1 MGLLMSCY
9 NITFYYLNILPANNK
24 NGEQIETPM
33 NARDFLHKTKYELE
47 NHAMFA
53 DPYMLAFEHMEI
65 FDIECAQRFAT
76 LYYPHIL
83 RTRLY
88 QASTLGLLED
98 EALQFVLAEILD
110 DEYGQGD
117 ITRSHME
124 LYRNFMRA
132 VGCEILPVHEYQI
145 IPELADYIE
154 SMQALTR
161 NGDWLSAVAA
171 VGIASE
177 WPIPRYYS
185 CLLAG
190 LKKIPDIE
198 IHSLEL
204 FSGHISLDVEH
215 SRMIEEA
222 VLPHLSNS
230 TNQQR
235 FSAGIEINMRLRR
248 KLHAGLYREVFASE
262 CR

>member
-1 MGLLMSCY
+1 MQRY
-9 NITFYYLNILPANNK
+9 NITLYYLINPPANNTDW
-24 NGEQIETPM
+24 GYIPHHM
-33 NARDFLHKTKYELE
+33 DAREFLQNIKHELE
-47 NHAMFA
+47 NHAMFT
-53 DPYMLAFEHMEI
+53 DPYMLEFERMEE
-65 FDIECAQRFAT
+65 FDKVRAQRFAS

-88 QASTLGLLED
+88 QASTLGLVED
-98 EALQFVLAEILD
+98 EAVQFVLAEIID

-117 ITRSHME
+117 ITRSHMQ
-124 LYRNFMRA
+124 LYRNFMHA
-132 VGCEILPVHEYQI
+132 VGCEILPADEYQI
-145 IPELADYIE
+145 IPELADYINA
-154 SMQALTR
+154 MQALTR

-190 LKKIPDIE
+190 LKKIPAIG
-198 IHSLEL
+198 IHNLEL

-222 VLPHLSNS
+222 VLPHLSSS

-235 FSAGIEINMRLRR
+235 FSTGIEINMRLRR
-248 KLHAGLYREVFASE
+248 KLHEGLYREVFASDDAD
-262 CR
+262 